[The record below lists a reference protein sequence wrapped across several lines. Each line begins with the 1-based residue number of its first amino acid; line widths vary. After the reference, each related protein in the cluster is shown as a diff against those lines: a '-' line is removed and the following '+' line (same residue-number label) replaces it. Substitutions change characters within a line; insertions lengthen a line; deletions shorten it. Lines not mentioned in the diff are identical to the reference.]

1 MVKKL
6 ELKRLCIYIAV
17 TFTISWIPVIIMNQF
32 GLSWDGERVEF
43 EQLAALCMLSPAIGH
58 IITRWITKEGYAV
71 TGEDSMKLGISF
83 KDRRW
88 IYFLFAML
96 VPWLYMEIAN
106 GLLLLIYPSAYD
118 VDYIVA
124 AGVDSRLRYL
134 LPAVAIFN
142 GTVVSFAAFGE
153 EFGWRGY
160 MIPKMI
166 KLWGL
171 PKAIIF
177 GGIIWGVWHAPLT
190 VKGHN
195 FGTDY
200 PGFPYV
206 GIALMCI
213 MCIFIGMMFTYITIK
228 SGSIWPAAIMHAVNN
243 AQPSILASFINAD
256 KLEELKPNIVVNWG
270 IRILPIIV
278 IGCICMVMMLKDKSI
293 KSVDK

>member
-1 MVKKL
+1 
-6 ELKRLCIYIAV
+6 
-17 TFTISWIPVIIMNQF
+17 
-32 GLSWDGERVEF
+32 
-43 EQLAALCMLSPAIGH
+43 
-58 IITRWITKEGYAV
+58 
-71 TGEDSMKLGISF
+71 
-83 KDRRW
+83 
-88 IYFLFAML
+88 
-96 VPWLYMEIAN
+96 
-106 GLLLLIYPSAYD
+106 
-118 VDYIVA
+118 
-124 AGVDSRLRYL
+124 
-134 LPAVAIFN
+134 
-142 GTVVSFAAFGE
+142 
-153 EFGWRGY
+153 

-293 KSVDK
+293 KSVEK